1 VCVRRL
7 HCRSTAARRWRPRPP
22 HRCNEPSCASGCP
35 RTVATANVPALARED
50 KLPKQIGIDLG
61 TANVLV
67 YVRGRGIVLNE
78 PSVVAVTE
86 DNKIVAVGDEARQML
101 GKAPPSITVVR
112 PMRDGVIA
120 DYVRTEGMLRYFI
133 RRVCGTMTMFRPEVM
148 ICIPAG
154 ITSVE
159 KRAVHDAT
167 VQAGAK
173 RAFLIEE
180 PIAAAIGANV
190 PIAGPTGNMIVDIGG
205 GTTEVAV
212 ISLNDIVINRTVRIG
227 GMKIDEVIA
236 NHIRR
241 KYGLMI
247 GDATAEDVKIQV
259 ASALPLDEELTMDVR
274 GRDQVTGLPK
284 SIPVRTNE
292 IVEAIADPLTSI
304 VDAVRAVLE
313 ETPPELA
320 SDIMDRGMVMTGGGS
335 LLRNIDQ
342 LLTRV
347 TEVPCHVAEFPLYC
361 VAVGTG
367 KALEN
372 YHIMKRHLS

>member
-1 VCVRRL
+1 M
-7 HCRSTAARRWRPRPP
+7 A
-22 HRCNEPSCASGCP
+22 
-35 RTVATANVPALARED
+35 
-50 KLPKQIGIDLG
+50 KQIGIDLG
-61 TANVLV
+61 TANLLV

-78 PSVVAVTE
+78 PSVVAVAE

-101 GKAPPSITVVR
+101 GKAPASITVVR

-133 RRVCGTMTMFRPEVM
+133 RRVCGQINMFRPEVM

-159 KRAVHDAT
+159 KRAVHDAA

-190 PIAGPTGNMIVDIGG
+190 PIAGPSGNMIVDIGG

-212 ISLNDIVINRTVRIG
+212 ISLNDIVIHRTVRMG

-236 NHIRR
+236 NHVRR
-241 KYGLMI
+241 NYGLMI
-247 GDATAEDVKIQV
+247 GDATAEDIKIQV
-259 ASALPLDEELTMDVR
+259 GSALPMDQELTVEVR

-284 SIPVRTNE
+284 SVPMGTNE
-292 IVEAIADPLTSI
+292 IVEAIADPLAAV

-313 ETPPELA
+313 ETPPELS
-320 SDIMDRGMVMTGGGS
+320 SDIMDRGMIMTGGGS
-335 LLRNIDQ
+335 LLRNIDK
-342 LLTRV
+342 LLTNV
-347 TEVPCHVAEFPLYC
+347 TEIPCQVAEFPLYC

-372 YHIMKRHLS
+372 YHIMRRHLA

>member
-1 VCVRRL
+1 M
-7 HCRSTAARRWRPRPP
+7 A
-22 HRCNEPSCASGCP
+22 
-35 RTVATANVPALARED
+35 
-50 KLPKQIGIDLG
+50 KQIGIDLG

-78 PSVVAVTE
+78 PSVVAVTD

-101 GKAPPSITVVR
+101 GKAPASITVVR

-133 RRVCGTMTMFRPEVM
+133 RRLVGTFSMFKPEVM
-148 ICIPAG
+148 ISIPAG

-159 KRAVHDAT
+159 KRAVHDAAI
-167 VQAGAK
+167 QAGAR

-205 GTTEVAV
+205 GTAEVAV
-212 ISLNDIVINRTVRIG
+212 ISLNDIVLHRTVRIG
-227 GMKIDEVIA
+227 GTKIDEVIA

-247 GDATAEDVKIQV
+247 GDATAEEVKIQIG
-259 ASALPLDEELTMDVR
+259 SALPLEQELTMDVR

-284 SIPVRTNE
+284 SIPISTNE
-292 IVEAIADPLTSI
+292 IVEAIADPLATI

-335 LLRNIDQ
+335 LLRNFDQ

-347 TEVPCHVAEFPLYC
+347 TEIPAHVAEFPLYC